1 MRNHSFHI
9 YLLTLLG
16 VSNSVFTYPVH
27 SASTIIQCTGKI
39 PKKTA
44 CLIEAKS
51 LELNIYR
58 VDLCKK
64 NPFPVYRSSADYA
77 SGDCISLFN
86 GNGRLYKG
94 NFIKGNRYKLPKKGR
109 GIIKQ
114 GSYNYLTIVFENRF
128 RSSGEY
134 RSGLNNRITGGINKK
149 DNRKIIKLNEGEPV
163 KSTTKLSNWRG
174 VNNIKNDYCD
184 NNGGTNSRCEI
195 NYNGRELTSIGLDS
209 KFIESYGTKLSY
221 MFHAK
226 KLLSPIELKEGLDAE
241 YYLIDNNSLEVYGN
255 GKSVD
260 SISIAPFIFKLIYKE
275 NKIN

>member
-9 YLLTLLG
+9 SLLTLLV
-16 VSNSVFTYPVH
+16 VSNSVFTYPVD
-27 SASTIIQCTGKI
+27 SASTIIKCTGKI

-44 CLIEAKS
+44 CLIKANS

-77 SGDCISLFN
+77 SGGCISLFN
-86 GNGRLYKG
+86 GNGKLYKG
-94 NFIKGNRYKLPKKGR
+94 NFIKGNKYKLPKRGR
-109 GIIKQ
+109 GIIKK

-134 RSGLNNRITGGINKK
+134 LSGLNNWMTGGINKK

-174 VNNIKNDYCD
+174 KNNIKNDYCE

-195 NYNGRELTSIGLDS
+195 NYNGHELTSIGLDS
-209 KFIESYGTKLSY
+209 NFIESYGNKLSY

-226 KLLSPIELKEGLDAE
+226 KLLSPIELKEVLDAE